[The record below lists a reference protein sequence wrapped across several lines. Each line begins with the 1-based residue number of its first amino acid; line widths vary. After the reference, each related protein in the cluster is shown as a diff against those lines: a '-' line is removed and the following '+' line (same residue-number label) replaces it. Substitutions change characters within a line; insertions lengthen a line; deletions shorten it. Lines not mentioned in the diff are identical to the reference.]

1 MKIADSVLNEICCR
15 SFLPEKE
22 TEQVLIT
29 LHGFAGDKDSSTI
42 YALAEKLT
50 KSGILVFAFD
60 LPSHG
65 TDKGTSPLKLSKCFE
80 YVSSVIQY
88 IKKEYNGKP
97 ISFFATSFGG
107 YLLLNFLRA
116 NKIDCKHIILKSPAI
131 FMEDVLQENIL
142 SEHGYSLCDLKE
154 DIDLG
159 FERPLLINKSFLKE
173 LKENSLKGCSFDKHI
188 DIIQGDMDDVVSVV
202 DNERY
207 YKEYLK
213 SYNFYYIKN
222 ADHRFK
228 NAGDL
233 ERVVEIVKDIFR
245 KDN

>member
-1 MKIADSVLNEICCR
+1 MKIADSVLNGICCR
-15 SFLPEKE
+15 SFLPENE
-22 TEQVLIT
+22 IEQVLIT

-42 YALAEKLT
+42 YALAEELT
-50 KSGILVFAFD
+50 KNRILVFAFD

-65 TDKGTSPLKLSKCFE
+65 ADKDNSSLKLSKCFE
-80 YVSSVIQY
+80 YMSSVIQY
-88 IKKEYNGKP
+88 IKEAYNGKP

-107 YLLLNFLRA
+107 YLLLNYLRA

-131 FMEDVLQENIL
+131 FMENVLQENIL
-142 SEHGYSLCDLKE
+142 NEHGYSPCDLKE

-159 FERPLLINKSFLKE
+159 FERPLWINERFLEE
-173 LKENSLKGCSFDKHI
+173 LKENSLKNCSFDKHI
-188 DIIQGDMDDVVSVV
+188 DIIQGDMDDVVSVK

-207 YKEYLK
+207 YKEHLK
-213 SYNFYYIKN
+213 SYNLYYIKN

-233 ERVVEIVKDIFR
+233 EKVVKIVKDIFK

>member
-1 MKIADSVLNEICCR
+1 MKIVDKMLGEICCR

-22 TEQVLIT
+22 TQQVLIT

-42 YALAEKLT
+42 FALAEELT
-50 KSGILVFAFD
+50 KCGVLVFAFD

-65 TDKGTSPLKLSKCFE
+65 ADKDNSPLKLSKCFE

-88 IKKEYNGKP
+88 IKKEYKGKP

-107 YLLLNFLRA
+107 YLLLNYLKS
-116 NKIDCKHIILKSPAI
+116 NKVDCKHIILKSPAI

-142 SEHGYSLCDLKE
+142 NEHGYSLCDLKE

-159 FERPLLINKSFLKE
+159 FERPLLVNSEFLEE
-173 LKENSLKGCSFDKHI
+173 LKENTLKNCSFDKHI
-188 DIIQGDMDDVVSVV
+188 DIIQGDKDNVVSVA
-202 DNERY
+202 DNEKY
-207 YKEYLK
+207 YKKHLR
-213 SYNFYYIKN
+213 SYNLYYIKN

-228 NAGDL
+228 NPGDL
-233 ERVVEIVKDIFR
+233 DRVVEIVKDIFK
-245 KDN
+245 KDS